1 MRRIERLTRVIKTL
15 NALDPAGMRLFGK
28 LTMAFTLVLCV
39 IPMFVGF
46 ALWDQMPDPLVS
58 SITADTHEPLDTINK
73 VFGIV
78 VFPLLMVLVTI
89 IAAFVGR
96 HRERFN
102 NVNDKLMYIVT
113 WLPCMMSFTM
123 CGTWYTYSLGMRD
136 EQNDLVFFVLGI
148 IFMCIGVSFLKV
160 YRNWRYGYRT
170 PYAMGGEN
178 NWRITQTTAGILF
191 IVGGF
196 ASCFEGLWF
205 IQNPTEIMTF
215 VVMWVVTVAIV
226 LIVPYPVSIIAYH
239 TVPEDAPAKAAK
251 EPEQEKKQSYKKTK
265 ISSNSGN
272 ANKGNAGVQAIKAKK
287 KKNQ

>member
-1 MRRIERLTRVIKTL
+1 
-15 NALDPAGMRLFGK
+15 MRLFGK
-28 LTMAFTLVLCV
+28 LTMVFTVALCV
-39 IPMFVGF
+39 IPAIVGIV
-46 ALWDQMPDPLVS
+46 LWDKLPDELIS
-58 SITADTHEPLDTINK
+58 SVTADTFEPLDTINK
-73 VFGIV
+73 IFGIII
-78 VFPLLMVLVTI
+78 FPLLMVVVTV
-89 IAAFVGR
+89 IAVFVGR

-123 CGTWYTYSLGMRD
+123 CGTWYTYSLDLRPV
-136 EQNDLVFFVLGI
+136 QNDIVFFILGI

-191 IVGGF
+191 IIGGF

-205 IQNPTEIMTF
+205 MFNPTEIMTF
-215 VVMWVVTVAIV
+215 VVMWVATIV
-226 LIVPYPVSIIAYH
+226 VVLVIPYPVSIIAYH
-239 TVPEDAPAKAAK
+239 TVPEDAPAKPSKDA
-251 EPEQEKKQSYKKTK
+251 EQEKKQSYKKTK

-272 ANKGNAGVQAIKAKK
+272 SSKGNAGVKAIKAKK